1 MREKGE
7 GKKKC
12 PGSSLVRSPARWRG
26 SYFDIRGFFSFWL
39 SCLYLMQGP
48 ARGKDKSTTKN
59 NHPLDALAIT
69 PVPVNYC
76 GLWLSELWA
85 LRTGSSPAVVIVITT
100 LFLAPMLLNAWLELF
115 PEQFPVY
122 ALTAQ
127 AQVCKGFLPLPQHF
141 HKKLFTFTVL
151 ISPSIKWGY

>member
-1 MREKGE
+1 
-7 GKKKC
+7 
-12 PGSSLVRSPARWRG
+12 
-26 SYFDIRGFFSFWL
+26 
-39 SCLYLMQGP
+39 MQGP

-100 LFLAPMLLNAWLELF
+100 LFLAPMLLNA
-115 PEQFPVY
+115 
-122 ALTAQ
+122 
-127 AQVCKGFLPLPQHF
+127 
-141 HKKLFTFTVL
+141 
-151 ISPSIKWGY
+151 